1 LAGQRLGVLF
11 SKQRAGRLVF
21 VCEGGSVGSVTL
33 PKDWTD
39 RGPQPGRGRLTVEG
53 LIALDTLRK
62 AWVVVH

>member
-1 LAGQRLGVLF
+1 
-11 SKQRAGRLVF
+11 
-21 VCEGGSVGSVTL
+21 VTL